1 MTFEEM
7 MQAGRQALAQK
18 EMNGAF
24 YNSQRGHMEQSL
36 GMQGVLNTGNYGYA
50 PKGRVLSTR

>member
-1 MTFEEM
+1 
-7 MQAGRQALAQK
+7 
-18 EMNGAF
+18 MNGAF

-50 PKGRVLSTR
+50 PKGRVLSTRQRL